1 MANGKRPQSTGEHIV
16 ALYGHIT
23 GVKRDVDTIRCNQKH
38 IHEDID
44 KISSKVD
51 KLLYLLIG
59 ALISAVIAIIETY
72 R

>member
-1 MANGKRPQSTGEHIV
+1 MANGKKPHSTGEHII

-44 KISSKVD
+44 KISTKVD

-59 ALISAVIAIIETY
+59 ALVSGLVAIIEAY